1 MTENKYFIIEAEVD
15 TINIITWNQEI
26 EQERKSAVFDLLNNG
41 KFKLINKNKTGPYKI
56 NIKLLEWK
64 LILRVIDFFDDSI
77 TDFKISISN
86 FAGTAIL
93 TLIDDSITDLKIS
106 ISSVRRIIR
115 DYQIVCDNYVEAIK
129 TSPLK
134 KIEAI
139 DIGRRT
145 IHDEGAGM
153 LIEAFKEKVELD
165 MDTARRLFTLVS
177 IISIKI

>member
-1 MTENKYFIIEAEVD
+1 MTETKYFIVKAEVD
-15 TINIITWNQEI
+15 KTNLITWNQEI

-41 KFKLINKNKTGPYKI
+41 KFKLYYKNETGPYKI

-64 LILRVIDFFDDSI
+64 LLLKVTDFFD
-77 TDFKISISN
+77 
-86 FAGTAIL
+86 G
-93 TLIDDSITDLKIS
+93 SITDLKIS
-106 ISSVRRIIR
+106 ISSVRRVIR

-129 TSPLK
+129 TAPLK

>member
-1 MTENKYFIIEAEVD
+1 MTETKYFIVEAEVD
-15 TINIITWNQEI
+15 KINLITWNQEI

-41 KFKLINKNKTGPYKI
+41 KFKLYNKNETGPYKI

-64 LILRVIDFFDDSI
+64 LLLRVIDFF
-77 TDFKISISN
+77 
-86 FAGTAIL
+86 
-93 TLIDDSITDLKIS
+93 DDSITDLKIS

-129 TSPLK
+129 TAPLK

-153 LIEAFKEKVELD
+153 LLEAFKEKVELD

>member
-1 MTENKYFIIEAEVD
+1 MSEIKYFIVEATVD
-15 TINIITWNQEI
+15 KTNLITWNQEI
-26 EQERKSAVFDLLNNG
+26 EQERRSAVFDLLNNG
-41 KFKLINKNKTGPYKI
+41 KFKLYNKNETGPYKI

-64 LILRVIDFFDDSI
+64 LLLIVIDFFDDSV
-77 TDFKISISN
+77 
-86 FAGTAIL
+86 
-93 TLIDDSITDLKIS
+93 TDLKIS

-129 TSPLK
+129 TAPLK

-145 IHDEGAGM
+145 IHDEGAVK
-153 LIEAFKEKVELD
+153 LRESFKEKVELD
-165 MDTARRLFTLVS
+165 MDAARRLFTLVS

>member
-1 MTENKYFIIEAEVD
+1 MTETKYFIEVANVD
-15 TINIITWNQEI
+15 KINLITWNQEI

-64 LILRVIDFFDDSI
+64 LILRVIDLFDD
-77 TDFKISISN
+77 T
-86 FAGTAIL
+86 
-93 TLIDDSITDLKIS
+93 ITDLKIS
-106 ISSVRRIIR
+106 VSSVRRIIR

-129 TSPLK
+129 TAPLK

>member
-1 MTENKYFIIEAEVD
+1 MTKTKYFIVEAEVD
-15 TINIITWNQEI
+15 KINLITWNQEI

-41 KFKLINKNKTGPYKI
+41 KFKLYNKNETGPYKI

-64 LILRVIDFFDDSI
+64 LLLRVIDISDG
-77 TDFKISISN
+77 SIS
-86 FAGTAIL
+86 
-93 TLIDDSITDLKIS
+93 DLKIS
-106 ISSVRRIIR
+106 ISNVRRILR

-129 TSPLK
+129 TAPLK

-145 IHDEGAGM
+145 IHDEGAVK
-153 LIEAFKEKVELD
+153 LRESFKEKVELD
-165 MDTARRLFTLVS
+165 MDAARRLFTLVS

>member
-1 MTENKYFIIEAEVD
+1 MTKTKYFIVEAEVD
-15 TINIITWNQEI
+15 KINLITWNQEI

-41 KFKLINKNKTGPYKI
+41 KFKLYNKNKTGPYKI

-64 LILRVIDFFDDSI
+64 LLLRVIDFFDDSI
-77 TDFKISISN
+77 TD
-86 FAGTAIL
+86 
-93 TLIDDSITDLKIS
+93 LKIS
-106 ISSVRRIIR
+106 ISGIRRIIR

-129 TSPLK
+129 TAPLK

-153 LIEAFKEKVELD
+153 LLEAFKEKVELD

>member
-1 MTENKYFIIEAEVD
+1 MTEKKFYIVEADVD
-15 TINIITWNQEI
+15 NNNIITWNQEI

-41 KFKLINKNKTGPYKI
+41 RFRLINKDETGPYKL

-64 LILRVIDFFDDSI
+64 LILDINDLYDQSNI
-77 TDFKISISN
+77 EIKLSIS
-86 FAGTAIL
+86 G
-93 TLIDDSITDLKIS
+93 
-106 ISSVRRIIR
+106 VRRIIR

-129 TSPLK
+129 TAPLK

-145 IHDEGAGM
+145 IHDEGAET
-153 LIEAFKEKVELD
+153 LLNFFKDTVELD
-165 MDTARRLFTLVS
+165 MDTARRLFTLIS

>member
-1 MTENKYFIIEAEVD
+1 MTKTKYFIVEAEVD
-15 TINIITWNQEI
+15 KINLITWNQEI

-41 KFKLINKNKTGPYKI
+41 KFKLYNKNETGPYKI

-64 LILRVIDFFDDSI
+64 LLLTVIDISDG
-77 TDFKISISN
+77 SIS
-86 FAGTAIL
+86 
-93 TLIDDSITDLKIS
+93 DLKIS
-106 ISSVRRIIR
+106 ISNVRRILR

-129 TSPLK
+129 TAPLK

-145 IHDEGAGM
+145 IHDEGAVK
-153 LIEAFKEKVELD
+153 LRESFKEKVELD
-165 MDTARRLFTLVS
+165 MDAARRLFTLVS

>member
-1 MTENKYFIIEAEVD
+1 MTETKYFIVEADVD
-15 TINIITWNQEI
+15 KINLITWNQEI

-64 LILRVIDFFDDSI
+64 LILRVIDLSDD
-77 TDFKISISN
+77 T
-86 FAGTAIL
+86 
-93 TLIDDSITDLKIS
+93 ITDLKIS

-129 TSPLK
+129 TAPLK

-145 IHDEGAGM
+145 IHDEGAGI
-153 LIEAFKEKVELD
+153 LLEAFKEKVELD

>member
-1 MTENKYFIIEAEVD
+1 LTETKYFIVKAEVD
-15 TINIITWNQEI
+15 KTNLITWNQEI

-41 KFKLINKNKTGPYKI
+41 KFKLYYKNETGPYRI

-64 LILRVIDFFDDSI
+64 LLLKV
-77 TDFKISISN
+77 TDLF
-86 FAGTAIL
+86 
-93 TLIDDSITDLKIS
+93 DDSITDLKIS
-106 ISSVRRIIR
+106 ISSVRRVIR

-129 TSPLK
+129 TAPLK

-145 IHDEGAGM
+145 IHDEGAGI
-153 LIEAFKEKVELD
+153 LLEAFKEKVELD

>member
-1 MTENKYFIIEAEVD
+1 LTETKFFIVEAEVD
-15 TINIITWNQEI
+15 KINLITWNQEI

-41 KFKLINKNKTGPYKI
+41 KFKLYNKNETGPYKI
-56 NIKLLEWK
+56 NIKILEWK
-64 LILRVIDFFDDSI
+64 LLLRVIDFFDDSI
-77 TDFKISISN
+77 TD
-86 FAGTAIL
+86 
-93 TLIDDSITDLKIS
+93 LKIS
-106 ISSVRRIIR
+106 ISGIRRIIR

-129 TSPLK
+129 TAPLK

-153 LIEAFKEKVELD
+153 LLEAFKEKVELD

>member
-1 MTENKYFIIEAEVD
+1 MTANKYFIVEANVD
-15 TINIITWNQEI
+15 KINLITWNQEI

-41 KFKLINKNKTGPYKI
+41 KFKLVNKNETGPYKI
-56 NIKLLEWK
+56 SIKLLEWK
-64 LILRVIDFFDDSI
+64 LLLKVIDFFD
-77 TDFKISISN
+77 
-86 FAGTAIL
+86 G
-93 TLIDDSITDLKIS
+93 SITDLKIS

-129 TSPLK
+129 TAPLK

>member
-1 MTENKYFIIEAEVD
+1 MTETKFFIVEAEVD
-15 TINIITWNQEI
+15 KINLITWNQEI

-41 KFKLINKNKTGPYKI
+41 KFKLYNKNETGPYKI

-64 LILRVIDFFDDSI
+64 LLLRVIDFFDD
-77 TDFKISISN
+77 T
-86 FAGTAIL
+86 
-93 TLIDDSITDLKIS
+93 ITDLKIS

-129 TSPLK
+129 TAPLK

-145 IHDEGAGM
+145 IHDEGAAM
-153 LIEAFKEKVELD
+153 LLEAFKEKVELD

>member
-1 MTENKYFIIEAEVD
+1 MTKTKHFIVEAEVD
-15 TINIITWNQEI
+15 KINLITWNQEI

-41 KFKLINKNKTGPYKI
+41 KFKLYNKNKTGPYKI

-64 LILRVIDFFDDSI
+64 LLLRVIDFF
-77 TDFKISISN
+77 
-86 FAGTAIL
+86 
-93 TLIDDSITDLKIS
+93 DDSITDLKIS

-129 TSPLK
+129 TAPLK

-153 LIEAFKEKVELD
+153 LLEAFKEKVELD
-165 MDTARRLFTLVS
+165 MDLSL
-177 IISIKI
+177 IHI

>member
-1 MTENKYFIIEAEVD
+1 MTETKFFIVEAEVD
-15 TINIITWNQEI
+15 KINLITWNQEI

-41 KFKLINKNKTGPYKI
+41 KFKLYNKNETGPYKI

-64 LILRVIDFFDDSI
+64 LLLKVIDFFDDSI
-77 TDFKISISN
+77 TE
-86 FAGTAIL
+86 
-93 TLIDDSITDLKIS
+93 LKIS
-106 ISSVRRIIR
+106 ISSIRRIIR

-129 TSPLK
+129 TAPLK

-145 IHDEGAGM
+145 IHDEGAAI
-153 LIEAFKEKVELD
+153 LLEAFKEKVELD

>member
-1 MTENKYFIIEAEVD
+1 MTKTKYFIVEAEVD
-15 TINIITWNQEI
+15 KINLITWNQEI

-41 KFKLINKNKTGPYKI
+41 KFKLYNKNETGPYKI

-64 LILRVIDFFDDSI
+64 LLLKVFDTFDDSI
-77 TDFKISISN
+77 
-86 FAGTAIL
+86 A
-93 TLIDDSITDLKIS
+93 DLKIS
-106 ISSVRRIIR
+106 VSNVRRIIR

-129 TSPLK
+129 TAPLK

-145 IHDEGAGM
+145 IHDEGAVK
-153 LIEAFKEKVELD
+153 LRESFKEKVELD
-165 MDTARRLFTLVS
+165 MGTARRLFTLIS

>member
-1 MTENKYFIIEAEVD
+1 MTETKYFIVEAKVD
-15 TINIITWNQEI
+15 GINSISWNQEI
-26 EQERKSAVFDLLNNG
+26 EQERKSAVFDLHNNG
-41 KFKLINKNKTGPYKI
+41 KFKLYNKNKTGPYKI

-64 LILRVIDFFDDSI
+64 LILSVVDLFDDSMAEI
-77 TDFKISISN
+77 KV
-86 FAGTAIL
+86 
-93 TLIDDSITDLKIS
+93 S

-129 TSPLK
+129 TAPLK

-145 IHDEGAGM
+145 IHDEGAGI
-153 LIEAFKEKVELD
+153 LLEAFKEKVELD
-165 MDTARRLFTLVS
+165 MDNARRLFTLVS

>member
-1 MTENKYFIIEAEVD
+1 MIETKHFILEAEVD
-15 TINIITWNQEI
+15 KINLITWNQEI

-41 KFKLINKNKTGPYKI
+41 KFKLCNKKETGPYKI

-64 LILRVIDFFDDSI
+64 LLLVVIDFFDDSI
-77 TDFKISISN
+77 TDLKVSIS
-86 FAGTAIL
+86 G
-93 TLIDDSITDLKIS
+93 
-106 ISSVRRIIR
+106 VRRIIR

-129 TSPLK
+129 TAPLK

-139 DIGRRT
+139 DVGRRT
-145 IHDEGAGM
+145 IHDEGAGI
-153 LIEAFKEKVELD
+153 LLEAFKEKVELD

>member
-1 MTENKYFIIEAEVD
+1 MTETKYLIVEAEVD
-15 TINIITWNQEI
+15 KINLITWNQEI

-41 KFKLINKNKTGPYKI
+41 KFKLYNKNETGPYKI

-64 LILRVIDFFDDSI
+64 LLLRVIDFFD
-77 TDFKISISN
+77 
-86 FAGTAIL
+86 G
-93 TLIDDSITDLKIS
+93 SITDLKIS
-106 ISSVRRIIR
+106 ISSLRRIIR
-115 DYQIVCDNYVEAIK
+115 DYQIVCDNYIDAIK
-129 TSPLK
+129 TAPLK

-145 IHDEGAGM
+145 IHDEGAEI
-153 LIEAFKEKVELD
+153 LSEAFKEKVELD

>member
-1 MTENKYFIIEAEVD
+1 MTEKKFYIVEADVD
-15 TINIITWNQEI
+15 NNNIITWNQEI

-41 KFKLINKNKTGPYKI
+41 RFRLINKDETGPYKV

-64 LILRVIDFFDDSI
+64 LILDIHDIYDESNI
-77 TDFKISISN
+77 EIKLSIS
-86 FAGTAIL
+86 G
-93 TLIDDSITDLKIS
+93 
-106 ISSVRRIIR
+106 VRRIIR

-129 TSPLK
+129 TAPLK

-145 IHDEGAGM
+145 IHDEGAET
-153 LIEAFKEKVELD
+153 LLNFFKDKVELD
-165 MDTARRLFTLVS
+165 MDTARRLFTLIS